1 MKKRNIGIMVLLF
14 LFTFGI
20 YPVVFNIKFHAELKR
35 ATGKGFGVFGHIL
48 MSLFTFGIYQ
58 IYWQFAAG
66 RRLAMQGVEDR
77 GVLYLVFCFI
87 GLSWLN
93 PFLMASQ
100 ANSIVEKEAL
110 KAEAAEIATDVA
122 TKVATEVATEEGAGD
137 AEVKSAN
144 EALAAEIA
152 KSQKG
157 E

>member
-1 MKKRNIGIMVLLF
+1 MKKRSIGMMIVLT

-48 MSLFTFGIYQ
+48 MSLCTFGIYQ
-58 IYWQFAAG
+58 IYWQYAAG
-66 RRLAMQGVEDR
+66 KRLAMQGVSDQSI
-77 GVLYLVFCFI
+77 LYLVFSFI
-87 GLSWLN
+87 ALSWLN

-100 ANSIVEKEAL
+100 ANQIVEQEAQKAQ
-110 KAEAAEIATDVA
+110 KAEGT
-122 TKVATEVATEEGAGD
+122 ATEEAVATEEAATETED

-144 EALAAEIA
+144 DALAAEIA
-152 KSQKG
+152 KTQKG